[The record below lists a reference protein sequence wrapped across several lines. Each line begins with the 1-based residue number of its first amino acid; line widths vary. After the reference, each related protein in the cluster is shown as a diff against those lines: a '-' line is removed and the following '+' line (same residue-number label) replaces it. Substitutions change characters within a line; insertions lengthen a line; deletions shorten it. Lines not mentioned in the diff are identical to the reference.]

1 MEYNT
6 QRRKL
11 PLPQYGRSVQ
21 NMVDYCLTIEDR
33 EERQRCATTI
43 INIMGGMFPRL
54 RDSEDFKHKLW
65 DHLAIMSDF
74 KLDIDYPYEI
84 VKAEDL
90 NMKPDPIPYSQGNIR
105 YRYYGRILEMMICRA
120 AEYPEGEEKKQL
132 IKLIANYMKRS
143 YSTWNKDNVENQ
155 KIIDDLKEYSHG
167 AIELTKEEMEAFE
180 AQPAQRKA
188 MGQKKQNNAQ
198 RKQSPAQRRKF

>member
-90 NMKPDPIPYSQGNIR
+90 NIKPDPIPYSQGNIR

-132 IKLIANYMKRS
+132 IKLIANYMKRC

-180 AQPAQRKA
+180 AQPTQRKA
-188 MGQKKQNNAQ
+188 TGQKKQNNAQ

>member
-1 MEYNT
+1 
-6 QRRKL
+6 
-11 PLPQYGRSVQ
+11 
-21 NMVDYCLTIEDR
+21 MVDYCLTIEDR

-90 NMKPDPIPYSQGNIR
+90 NIKPDPIPYSQGNIR

-132 IKLIANYMKRS
+132 IKLIANYMKRC

-180 AQPAQRKA
+180 AQPTQRKA
-188 MGQKKQNNAQ
+188 TGQKKQNNAQ

>member
-90 NMKPDPIPYSQGNIR
+90 NIKPDPIPYSQGNIR

-188 MGQKKQNNAQ
+188 TGQKKQNNVQ